1 MSGISMKRFFILF
14 GITLIAACGG
24 NDSDDFVDT
33 AYIYARGIN
42 AMVDSPAQ
50 TFTIGPRLFIS
61 DLPFGNISPFSGF
74 ASFDTFARIQGRLPD
89 LDRFEIDRVE
99 GLIFQTGFEY
109 TFVST
114 GYVDAPDSFVIAKQ
128 QVRRPFTEIY
138 LQFAHA
144 SALQDELEF
153 YLTAPDA
160 DLGNATPYAT
170 LNRTESTVSATIP
183 EGEYQIRI
191 LRVSDGELIFDS
203 DVLQFFR
210 DPNAPDDRGGRDWL
224 FCILDTAPSL
234 QWPIQALL
242 TDGASVFTLA
252 GAGDSSSL
260 RTRHVSRTLGNAD
273 VFIDGDA
280 GNPLATNLAYLES
293 SAHRALVPD
302 EYLVS
307 ATSPGQPT
315 NVLYEQTVPTNPGVE
330 KALYLIDS
338 EGAPGGII
346 QDEDRR
352 SVITEGRL
360 GIILTAPE
368 NRVVSV
374 YVGYPEDVDVPN
386 GDYGGLLINRTVP
399 PRVFSRLARLPGS
412 TLVTVTEWLNA
423 EDEDATNDREE
434 VALGPVEIQLDEG
447 DVRTLLLVPAEAG
460 SGDLV
465 EAVVLDDL

>member
-1 MSGISMKRFFILF
+1 MKRFFILL
-14 GITLIAACGG
+14 GVTLISACGG

-50 TFTIGPRLFIS
+50 TFLIGPRLFIS

-74 ASFDTFARIQGRLPD
+74 ASFDTVAVIQGRLPD
-89 LDRFEIDRVE
+89 LDRFEIDRVG
-99 GLIFQTGFEY
+99 GLVFQTGFEY
-109 TFVST
+109 TFIST
-114 GYVDAPDSFVIAKQ
+114 GYVDAPESFVISKR

-144 SALQDELEF
+144 STLQDELEF
-153 YLTAPDA
+153 YLTAPGA
-160 DLGNATPYAT
+160 DLANSTPYAT
-170 LNRTESTVSATIP
+170 LNQTEYTVSAVIP

-191 LRVSDGELIFDS
+191 VRVSDGELVFDS

-224 FCILDTAPSL
+224 FCILDTAPSF

-242 TDGASVFTLA
+242 TDGGSVFTLA

-260 RTRHVSRTLGNAD
+260 RARHVSRTLGNAD
-273 VFIDGDA
+273 VLIDGDS

-302 EYLVS
+302 EYSVS
-307 ATSPGQPT
+307 ATSPGQPG
-315 NVLYEQTVPTNPGVE
+315 NVLFEQTVPTNPGVE

-338 EGAPGGII
+338 EDGPSGII
-346 QDEDRR
+346 QEEDRR
-352 SVITEGRL
+352 SVITAGRL

-374 YVGYPEDVDVPN
+374 YVGYPEDVDVGN
-386 GDYGGLLINRTVP
+386 GDYGGLLVNRTVP
-399 PRVFSRLARLPGS
+399 PRVFSRLNRLPGS
-412 TLVTVTEWLNA
+412 TLVTVTEWLNT
-423 EDEDATNDREE
+423 EDGDASNDREE
-434 VALGPVEIQLDEG
+434 IALGPVEVELAEG
-447 DVRTLLLVPAEAG
+447 DVRTLLFVPPESG

-465 EAVVLDDL
+465 EAVVFDDL

>member
-1 MSGISMKRFFILF
+1 MKRFLILL
-14 GITLIAACGG
+14 GVTLISACGG

-50 TFTIGPRLFIS
+50 TFLIGPRLFIS

-74 ASFDTFARIQGRLPD
+74 ASFDTVAVIQGRLPD
-89 LDRFEIDRVE
+89 LDRFEIDRVG
-99 GLIFQTGFEY
+99 GLVFQTGFEY
-109 TFVST
+109 TFIST
-114 GYVDAPDSFVIAKQ
+114 GYVDAPESFVISKR

-153 YLTAPDA
+153 YLTAPGE
-160 DLGNATPYAT
+160 DLANATPYAT
-170 LNRTESTVSATIP
+170 LNQTEYTVSAVIP

-191 LRVSDGELIFDS
+191 VRVSDGELVFDS

-224 FCILDTAPSL
+224 FCILDTAPSF

-242 TDGASVFTLA
+242 TDGGTVFTLA

-260 RTRHVSRTLGNAD
+260 RARHVSRTLGNAD
-273 VFIDGDA
+273 VLIDGDS

-302 EYLVS
+302 EYSVS
-307 ATSPGQPT
+307 ATSPGQPG
-315 NVLYEQTVPTNPGVE
+315 NVLFEQTVPTNPGVE

-338 EGAPGGII
+338 EDGPSGII
-346 QDEDRR
+346 QEEDRR
-352 SVITEGRL
+352 SVITAGRL

-374 YVGYPEDVDVPN
+374 YVGYPEDVDVGN
-386 GDYGGLLINRTVP
+386 GDYGGLLVNRTVP
-399 PRVFSRLARLPGS
+399 PRVFSRLNRLPGS
-412 TLVTVTEWLNA
+412 TLVTVTEWLNT
-423 EDEDATNDREE
+423 EDGDASNDREE
-434 VALGPVEIQLDEG
+434 IALGPVEVELAEG
-447 DVRTLLLVPAEAG
+447 DVRTLLFVPPESG

-465 EAVVLDDL
+465 EAVVFDDL

>member
-1 MSGISMKRFFILF
+1 MKRFLILI
-14 GITLIAACGG
+14 GVTLIAACGG

-33 AYIYARGIN
+33 AYIYARGLN
-42 AMVDSPAQ
+42 AMMDSPAQ
-50 TFTIGPRLFIS
+50 TFSIGPRRFIS

-74 ASFDTFARIQGRLPD
+74 ASFDRFALIQGRLPD

-99 GLIFQTGFEY
+99 GLTFQTGFEY

-114 GYVDAPDSFVIAKQ
+114 GYVDAPESFVITKQ
-128 QVRRPFTEIY
+128 QVRRPFAEIY

-153 YLTAPDA
+153 YLTEPGA
-160 DLGNATPYAT
+160 DLANSTPYAT
-170 LNRTESTVSATIP
+170 LNQTEYTASATIP

-191 LRVSDGELIFDS
+191 LRVSDGELVFDS

-210 DPNAPDDRGGRDWL
+210 DANAPDDRGGRDWL
-224 FCILDTAPSL
+224 FCILDTAPSF

-242 TDGASVFTLA
+242 TDGGSVFTLA
-252 GAGDSSSL
+252 GAGGSSSL

-273 VFIDGDA
+273 VLIDGDA

-302 EYLVS
+302 EYVVS

-315 NVLYEQTVPTNPGVE
+315 SVLLDQTVPTSPGVE
-330 KALYLIDS
+330 TALYLIDS

-352 SVITEGRL
+352 SIITEGRL

-374 YVGYPEDVDVPN
+374 YVGYPEDVDVPS
-386 GDYGGLLINRTVP
+386 GDYGGLLVNRTVP
-399 PRVFSRLARLPGS
+399 PRVFSRLGRLPGS
-412 TLVTVTEWLNA
+412 TLVTVTQWLNT
-423 EDEDATNDREE
+423 EDEDASNDRQE
-434 VALGPVEIQLDEG
+434 VALGPVDVQLNDG
-447 DVRTLLLVPAEAG
+447 DVKTLLLVPAEAG

>member
-1 MSGISMKRFFILF
+1 M
-14 GITLIAACGG
+14 
-24 NDSDDFVDT
+24 
-33 AYIYARGIN
+33 
-42 AMVDSPAQ
+42 
-50 TFTIGPRLFIS
+50 
-61 DLPFGNISPFSGF
+61 
-74 ASFDTFARIQGRLPD
+74 
-89 LDRFEIDRVE
+89 
-99 GLIFQTGFEY
+99 
-109 TFVST
+109 
-114 GYVDAPDSFVIAKQ
+114 
-128 QVRRPFTEIY
+128 
-138 LQFAHA
+138 
-144 SALQDELEF
+144 
-153 YLTAPDA
+153 
-160 DLGNATPYAT
+160 
-170 LNRTESTVSATIP
+170 
-183 EGEYQIRI
+183 
-191 LRVSDGELIFDS
+191 
-203 DVLQFFR
+203 
-210 DPNAPDDRGGRDWL
+210 
-224 FCILDTAPSL
+224 
-234 QWPIQALL
+234 
-242 TDGASVFTLA
+242 FTLA
-252 GAGDSSSL
+252 GSGDSSSL

-273 VFIDGDA
+273 VLIDGDA

-293 SAHRALVPD
+293 SAHRALIPD

-307 ATSPGQPT
+307 ATSPGQPAS
-315 NVLYEQTVPTNPGVE
+315 VLFEQTVPTNPGVE
-330 KALYLIDS
+330 KALCLFDS

-412 TLVTVTEWLNA
+412 TLVTVTEWLNT

-434 VALGPVEIQLDEG
+434 VALGPVDIQLDEG